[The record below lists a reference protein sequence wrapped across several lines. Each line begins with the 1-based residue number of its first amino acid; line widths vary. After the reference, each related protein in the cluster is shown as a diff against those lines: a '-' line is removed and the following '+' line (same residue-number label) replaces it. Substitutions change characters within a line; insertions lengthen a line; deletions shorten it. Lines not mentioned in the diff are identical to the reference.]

1 MSEPRPRDGIYDF
14 QADNSGRTK
23 TKLDSGPLKTWI
35 VLTNIEDHECV
46 CVSFCVCVGDRGA
59 ACVRTPKTQTYAD

>member
-1 MSEPRPRDGIYDF
+1 MLEPRPQDGFHDF

-23 TKLDSGPLKTWI
+23 TKLGSGPLKTRI
-35 VLTNIEDHECV
+35 VLTNIEERV
-46 CVSFCVCVGDRGA
+46 RVSFCVCVGDRGA